1 MRFLLLAFGATLLMA
16 SFSISIRKSKIHLL
30 TRIVQLFKSF
40 NICGNSTV
48 ALALTG
54 NFFRKTKECEFFPF
68 DPKIMF
74 LRLITDRERE
84 REDRNKYVPLFFH
97 DWHETLGADSCNLP
111 EAPAALV
118 HLVLCIRAMPICASV
133 LQRLVIAT
141 TTLTKVGQLRCEG
154 GCTGRGVAAWGGEV
168 ESDDSPLESRA
179 DPMKRRDY
187 LLYHENIEPGNDS
200 FPIVIAWGIDMIA
213 YSHTGDT
220 NGNNRQRFVFIA
232 LVIYV
237 DDSIDGLANP
247 AAILILTRY
256 PRGRLIDSTRSFY
269 ARFSSSI
276 LLRAVVW

>member
-1 MRFLLLAFGATLLMA
+1 
-16 SFSISIRKSKIHLL
+16 
-30 TRIVQLFKSF
+30 
-40 NICGNSTV
+40 
-48 ALALTG
+48 
-54 NFFRKTKECEFFPF
+54 
-68 DPKIMF
+68 MF

-84 REDRNKYVPLFFH
+84 RIGINTCPYFSTTDMKRSARTPVICRKRRLHLSTSCYVS
-97 DWHETLGADSCNLP
+97 A
-111 EAPAALV
+111 
-118 HLVLCIRAMPICASV
+118 PICASV

-141 TTLTKVGQLRCEG
+141 TTLTKVGQLCCEG
-154 GCTGRGVAAWGGEV
+154 GCTGRGIAAWGGEV